1 VQFYEDDDAL
11 CDTVGHYVGAGLA
24 AGEKVVVIA
33 TEPHRR
39 ALALRLKGNAFD
51 LQRAGESGQLTLLD
65 ARETM
70 DKFMIGGLPDSKL
83 FAQAVCGVFDGSGA
97 AHVHAY
103 GEMVDVLWRDGNPV
117 AAVRLED
124 LWNDLG
130 RQRSFSLLCAYGL
143 RNFEGETDRGRF
155 EEVCRVHTHV
165 FPAPGS
171 SLPNHVDAIGFL
183 QRRTRALENE
193 IRHRK
198 HLEGQLREALETR
211 ERLLLEVRADRA
223 RIHASEE
230 QEVVQRKRLELLQS
244 ITASFSRAL
253 KPRDI
258 AEIIV
263 RDAAAALGAP
273 TGGIWLLDEDERTL
287 ELTHASGFS
296 AKALEGCSRLGIA
309 SPMPIARSHV
319 ARAEVWIESLDAY
332 EATYPEAAAHSRESG
347 EGAIACLPLTVEE
360 RSFGAFSIAFPG
372 ARTFTADE
380 RRFLRTLSRH
390 AAQALDR
397 ARLFE
402 EAKRVEVSLRF
413 LSEASNVLA
422 GSLDYDA
429 TLAAVARLAV
439 PRIADWTSIDML
451 NPDGTLRRVALAHI
465 DPEKVA
471 LGWELSHRHPPG
483 PNDPRGP
490 GCVVRTGQ
498 SEVFADVSDDMLA
511 RAVPDTSSLRIVR
524 SLGPVSWMCVPL
536 HECGRPAGAMTL
548 VSAESHRHFGGSD
561 LALAEELARRAS
573 MAIDNAK
580 AYREAQEA
588 NRVKDD
594 FLATMSHELRT
605 PLNAILGW
613 SAMLRSRPDVDVRK
627 GLETIE
633 RNARAQVRLIEEVL
647 DISRIMTGKLKLDS
661 KSIDL
666 AALVRASIDVV
677 APSALAKAIALDSRL
692 PGEPCPFYG
701 DAGRLQQVFWNLLS
715 NAVKFTSKGGLIEVS
730 LTQSRSEVEFIV
742 KDTGRGIR
750 SDFLPVMF
758 QRFRQADSSTTRTE
772 SGLGIGLAVVSHVV
786 ELHGGTVK
794 AASAGEGRGATF
806 TVTLP
811 VRAVSMV
818 ETQPAL
824 VSAVA
829 GRPLAG
835 LRVLVCEDDPDSREL
850 LRVVLAREGATVRL
864 AAAASEAID
873 HIRDFRPDVF
883 LSDIGLPLVDGYALI
898 RQIRTLAEDE
908 GGRTPSIALTAYA
921 GCDDARKA
929 CAEGY
934 QLHMAKPVH
943 PTELI
948 AQVANLA
955 GRHS

>member
-1 VQFYEDDDAL
+1 
-11 CDTVGHYVGAGLA
+11 
-24 AGEKVVVIA
+24 
-33 TEPHRR
+33 
-39 ALALRLKGNAFD
+39 
-51 LQRAGESGQLTLLD
+51 
-65 ARETM
+65 
-70 DKFMIGGLPDSKL
+70 
-83 FAQAVCGVFDGSGA
+83 
-97 AHVHAY
+97 
-103 GEMVDVLWRDGNPV
+103 
-117 AAVRLED
+117 
-124 LWNDLG
+124 
-130 RQRSFSLLCAYGL
+130 
-143 RNFEGETDRGRF
+143 
-155 EEVCRVHTHV
+155 
-165 FPAPGS
+165 
-171 SLPNHVDAIGFL
+171 
-183 QRRTRALENE
+183 
-193 IRHRK
+193 
-198 HLEGQLREALETR
+198 
-211 ERLLLEVRADRA
+211 
-223 RIHASEE
+223 
-230 QEVVQRKRLELLQS
+230 
-244 ITASFSRAL
+244 
-253 KPRDI
+253 
-258 AEIIV
+258 
-263 RDAAAALGAP
+263 
-273 TGGIWLLDEDERTL
+273 
-287 ELTHASGFS
+287 
-296 AKALEGCSRLGIA
+296 
-309 SPMPIARSHV
+309 
-319 ARAEVWIESLDAY
+319 
-332 EATYPEAAAHSRESG
+332 
-347 EGAIACLPLTVEE
+347 
-360 RSFGAFSIAFPG
+360 
-372 ARTFTADE
+372 
-380 RRFLRTLSRH
+380 
-390 AAQALDR
+390 
-397 ARLFE
+397 
-402 EAKRVEVSLRF
+402 
-413 LSEASNVLA
+413 
-422 GSLDYDA
+422 
-429 TLAAVARLAV
+429 
-439 PRIADWTSIDML
+439 
-451 NPDGTLRRVALAHI
+451 
-465 DPEKVA
+465 
-471 LGWELSHRHPPG
+471 
-483 PNDPRGP
+483 
-490 GCVVRTGQ
+490 
-498 SEVFADVSDDMLA
+498 
-511 RAVPDTSSLRIVR
+511 
-524 SLGPVSWMCVPL
+524 
-536 HECGRPAGAMTL
+536 
-548 VSAESHRHFGGSD
+548 
-561 LALAEELARRAS
+561 
-573 MAIDNAK
+573 
-580 AYREAQEA
+580 
-588 NRVKDD
+588 
-594 FLATMSHELRT
+594 
-605 PLNAILGW
+605 
-613 SAMLRSRPDVDVRK
+613 
-627 GLETIE
+627 
-633 RNARAQVRLIEEVL
+633 LIEEVL

-818 ETQPAL
+818 ETQPVL